1 MESCGV
7 NKGTAVEVTA
17 PIAVPTTM
25 NSGVSIA
32 SSTFLLKYSGN
43 PPLRPFQKSSKNGLK
58 VKKRCGP
65 CPQ

>member
-43 PPLRPFQKSSKNGLK
+43 PPLRPF
-58 VKKRCGP
+58 
-65 CPQ
+65 